1 MPDFTVTDDLITKIA
16 ARFGATED
24 AVKRLHNFYQKLA
37 SGMKQQYL
45 AHVIR
50 TMEEQLRSVPGS
62 EMFRI
67 VLSPLAESSKD
78 MGIASAQYYDKC
90 YYAIYYHPKT
100 EEKQLRVLLAHELGH
115 LFLLELANAAQKN
128 TYAPANMLEPLSTIF
143 GVFMML
149 DKSDFYHNRAAPFR
163 HKSADEVLQ
172 DFSLIANRS
181 ADKLNVS

>member
-1 MPDFTVTDDLITKIA
+1 MPDFTVTDDLIAKIA
-16 ARFGATED
+16 TRFGTTEGS
-24 AVKRLHNFYQKLA
+24 VKRLHGFYQNFA

-50 TMEEQLRSVPGS
+50 TMEDQLRLVKGS

-67 VLSPLAESSKD
+67 VLSPLDASSKEL
-78 MGIASAQYYDKC
+78 GLAGAQYYDKC
-90 YYAIYYHPKT
+90 YYAIYYHPNT
-100 EEKQLRVLLAHELGH
+100 DEKQLRVLLAHELGH
-115 LFLLELANAAQKN
+115 LFLLELANAAQKD
-128 TYAPANMLEPLSTIF
+128 AFVPENMLEPLSTIF

-149 DKSDFYHNRAAPFR
+149 DKSDFYHNRAVPFR